1 MCTLRFVLFRYAPY
15 YGIIIHT
22 SYLSTFQRPRLK
34 EVIQMHINSEINPRR
49 RRDNQFFLSC
59 FTTSASSFSV
69 GFHMTSLK
77 FKLQNYRSY
86 FRDVLEQLKTN
97 FYTNFR
103 SKRVLG
109 FVI

>member
-22 SYLSTFQRPRLK
+22 SYLSTF
-34 EVIQMHINSEINPRR
+34 QMHINSEINPRR

-97 FYTNFR
+97 FYTNFPF
-103 SKRVLG
+103 KRVLG

>member
-15 YGIIIHT
+15 YGIIIHI

-77 FKLQNYRSY
+77 FKLQLSIL
-86 FRDVLEQLKTN
+86 F
-97 FYTNFR
+97 
-103 SKRVLG
+103 S
-109 FVI
+109 